1 MGAQM
6 LECFYK
12 FEKGCN
18 CIMEN
23 LDALLNKIR
32 SEGVDAA
39 KAEAD
44 TLLATAKAEAAAI
57 VAEAKKTADMMVATA
72 KAEAERAAQGAEA
85 TIRQAARD
93 VLLKL
98 GQDITALLERTLGGA
113 VDESLKAAPLVEQL
127 VKDALAAYLK
137 DGTAEVVTA
146 PDIAKALKTALAKQ
160 KEVTVVTDAQMG
172 TGFRVKLAGGRIEHD
187 FTGASVTEAL
197 AALLRPQLAQLLKD

>member
-1 MGAQM
+1 
-6 LECFYK
+6 
-12 FEKGCN
+12 
-18 CIMEN
+18 MEN

-32 SEGVDAA
+32 SEGVEAA
-39 KAEAD
+39 KAEAASILD
-44 TLLATAKAEAAAI
+44 SAKAEAAAI
-57 VAEAKKTADMMVATA
+57 VAKAKAEADALTVAA

-98 GQDITALLERTLGGA
+98 GQDITALLENTLGGA
-113 VDESLKAAPLVEQL
+113 VDESLKATALVTTL
-127 VKDALAAYLK
+127 VTDAVTAYIK
-137 DGTAEVVTA
+137 GGAVEVVAA
-146 PDIAKALKTALAKQ
+146 PDVAKALKTALAAQ

-172 TGFRVKLAGGRIEHD
+172 TGFRVKLAGGRVEHD

>member
-1 MGAQM
+1 
-6 LECFYK
+6 
-12 FEKGCN
+12 
-18 CIMEN
+18 MEN

-32 SEGVDAA
+32 SEGVETAKAEAEAILAKAKAEATAIVTAA

-44 TLLATAKAEAAAI
+44 ALAAN
-57 VAEAKKTADMMVATA
+57 A

-113 VDESLKAAPLVEQL
+113 VDDSLKATPLIEKL
-127 VKDALAAYLK
+127 VTDAVSAYIK
-137 DGTAEVVTA
+137 GGTAEIVVS
-146 PDIAKALKTALAKQ
+146 PDTAKALKTTLAAQ

-172 TGFRVKLAGGRIEHD
+172 TGFRVKLAGGRVEHD
-187 FTGASVTEAL
+187 FTGAAVTDAL

>member
-1 MGAQM
+1 
-6 LECFYK
+6 
-12 FEKGCN
+12 
-18 CIMEN
+18 MEN

-44 TLLATAKAEAAAI
+44 ALLAKAKAEAEAI
-57 VAEAKKTADMMVATA
+57 VSAAKKEADAALATA

-113 VDESLKAAPLVEQL
+113 VDESLKAGPMVEKLVADAVATY
-127 VKDALAAYLK
+127 VKGGAV
-137 DGTAEVVTA
+137 EVVAT
-146 PDIAKALKTALAKQ
+146 PDVAKALKTKLAAQ
-160 KEVTVVTDAQMG
+160 KDVTVVTDAQMG
-172 TGFRVKLAGGRIEHD
+172 TGFRVKLAGGRVEHD
-187 FTGASVTEAL
+187 FTGVSVTEAL
-197 AALLRPQLAQLLKD
+197 AALLRPQLAELLKD